1 MKTSWLIEGK
11 RREVLMKQSEDQ
23 LVGGVKSEARVKNE
37 VLGDNPRVMNSFQA
51 VKTRGHPQK

>member
-23 LVGGVKSEARVKNE
+23 LVGGESEARVKSE
-37 VLGDNPRVMNSFQA
+37 VLGDNPRVMNSLQA
-51 VKTRGHPQK
+51 VKTRGHP